1 MLFGSPISILLR
13 PHPYCLVLPF
23 SMLTVV
29 FYSFPL
35 LSLTA
40 IDVYSFDIP
49 KTGNL
54 TVTKEGNNCTFV
66 GNVRSLRFFRSFRSL
81 SPRGVAAGGEG

>member
-1 MLFGSPISILLR
+1 
-13 PHPYCLVLPF
+13 
-23 SMLTVV
+23 MLTVV

-40 IDVYSFDIP
+40 IDVYAFDIP

-66 GNVRSLRFFRSFRSL
+66 DNVLSLRFFRSFRSL
-81 SPRGVAAGGEG
+81 SPAVTPRGEMGGISVSPLS